1 MEHRNY
7 EELMAERA
15 RYPLGKPTPY
25 RPGHKN
31 HLEDNTPVE
40 MRGTYH
46 GPMRPRWLSYRTAWG
61 TFAMIF
67 ILGGIFLLIYF
78 GNLFVF
84 HYSEPYRNVV
94 ILLTAVLA
102 PFIYYRLGRAPI
114 AATLAN
120 NYPTAW
126 IRKAI
131 LLPSMAVIMVVLPLI
146 APLGWLFAGVAW
158 SSGTMQRV
166 PAVAVEVRSY
176 VNKRRGCSQYATLRL
191 LSVEKKTCLD
201 YHYPRLA
208 MRPGQYLMASVRT
221 VPFGFLILL
230 IADASPVAQDS

>member
-15 RYPLGKPTPY
+15 RYPSGKPTPY

-31 HLEDNTPVE
+31 HLEDNTPVD
-40 MRGTYH
+40 MRGTYR
-46 GPMRPRWLSYRTAWG
+46 GRVQPRWLLNRTAWG

-67 ILGGIFLLIYF
+67 ILGGIFLLIYL

-84 HYSEPYRNVV
+84 HYSELYRNLV
-94 ILLTAVLA
+94 ILLTVGLA
-102 PFIYYRLGRAPI
+102 PFTYYRLGCTPI
-114 AATLAN
+114 AAKLAKN
-120 NYPTAW
+120 HPTAW

-131 LLPSMAVIMVVLPLI
+131 LLPSMAVIMAVLPLI

-158 SSGTMQRV
+158 SSGAIQSV
-166 PAVAVEVRSY
+166 PAVVSEVWPY
-176 VNKRRGCSQYATLRL
+176 INKRRGCNQYATLQL

-208 MRPGQYLMASVRT
+208 MRPGQYLVASVRT
-221 VPFGFLILL
+221 VPFGFLILS